1 MSPRPFQIDPK
12 VMDRIRPMLFIDAER
27 VAELHHAAM
36 GNSLWAKLGTRF
48 LKVLYTQLVQDDRF
62 FGFVYL
68 EKGIVRGFIAGS
80 LDPDAMMHDVFRKG
94 WFLLGPAAF
103 PKALQPEIFR
113 YLMET
118 RHYAS
123 ASNAV
128 TLPEPIQA
136 ESLFCSFEP
145 ELRGKR
151 VSGHINKVLFDEF
164 LARGE
169 RFVKVTTEIDN
180 EGANRQLKSW
190 GFEHCGEF
198 QFYGKAMCTYVLNLT
213 QSERL
218 DPVSRHYNI

>member
-1 MSPRPFQIDPK
+1 MSPRPFQIDP
-12 VMDRIRPMLFIDAER
+12 VDRIRPIHR
-27 VAELHHAAM
+27 CRTSGELHHAAM

-136 ESLFCSFEP
+136 ESLFVLLNQSF
-145 ELRGKR
+145 
-151 VSGHINKVLFDEF
+151 VASGQWSHQQ
-164 LARGE
+164 
-169 RFVKVTTEIDN
+169 
-180 EGANRQLKSW
+180 GAIRWISRPRRAIRQGDHRNRQ
-190 GFEHCGEF
+190 
-198 QFYGKAMCTYVLNLT
+198 
-213 QSERL
+213 
-218 DPVSRHYNI
+218 